1 MDEKS
6 TDAARPHNRSDE
18 ELAMRRLMVA
28 MMRTRWPSARIV
40 HELGLRYSTNVIDLA
55 AITEREIIAVEIKS
69 SRDVLDRLEKQ
80 VRAFAP
86 ICSKVIVALAP
97 KWTET
102 KHREST
108 EQNVQVRRAKNFERH
123 DALGMLD
130 MVGSHHVAPW
140 LCCAESSR
148 IEAVG
153 WDGDSRN
160 LFPWPVRM
168 LEMLHVAELQQ
179 IALEQRIG
187 IGSTHAK
194 LVAALCNSMY
204 GRDVARSVCS
214 ALRMRRSSNAMSDPP
229 IGRDQPHD
237 LFVQPTAA
245 AGP

>member
-1 MDEKS
+1 MS
-6 TDAARPHNRSDE
+6 NTTITALRPVNRSDE
-18 ELAMRRLMVA
+18 ELAMRGLMVS

-40 HELGLRYSTNVIDLA
+40 HELGLRYSTNVIDIA

-69 SRDVLDRLEKQ
+69 SRDTLERLEKQ

-86 ICSKVIVALAP
+86 ICAKVIVALAP
-97 KWTET
+97 KWTEA
-102 KHREST
+102 KRGGST
-108 EQNVQVRRAKNFERH
+108 VQNVHARRAKNIERH

-140 LCCAESSR
+140 LCCAESRR

-160 LFPWPVRM
+160 PFPWPVRM

-187 IGSTHAK
+187 VGSTHAK
-194 LVAALCNSMY
+194 LVAALCSSMP
-204 GRDVARSVCS
+204 GRDVARSVCF
-214 ALRMRRSSNAMSDPP
+214 ALRMRRSSNAMSDAP
-229 IGRDQPHD
+229 INVDQAP
-237 LFVQPTAA
+237 
-245 AGP
+245 AGLLSEVGA